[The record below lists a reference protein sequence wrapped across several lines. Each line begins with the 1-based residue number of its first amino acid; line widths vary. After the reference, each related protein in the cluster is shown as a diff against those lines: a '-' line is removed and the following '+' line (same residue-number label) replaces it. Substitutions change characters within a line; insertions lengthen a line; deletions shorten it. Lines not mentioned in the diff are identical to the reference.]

1 MIPRILS
8 IAGTDPTGGAGI
20 QADLKSIT
28 AAGGYGM
35 SAVTALV
42 SQNTRGVRAVHTP
55 PREFLAEQLAA
66 VFEDVAVDAV
76 KIGMLGDADTVAVV
90 TDALAAYGGTI
101 PVVLDPVMVASSGD
115 RLLDG
120 NAEQAVRELV
130 HRVDVVTPNLRELAV
145 LTGQKTAQDFESA
158 ATQAVDLARHFDV
171 TVIVKGGHLTGPVA
185 DNAVVHPDGQVHRV
199 PSPRIDT
206 TNTHGTG
213 CSLSSALATR
223 LALGEP
229 VERALAWATRWL
241 HEAITHADD
250 LNVGDGNGPVDHGHR
265 ARRLERAASTRPWP
279 HLRGE
284 LPATAAPVPRLTPAG
299 PHTAA
304 LWERTGQVW
313 AEIMA
318 LPFIR
323 GLRDGSLRN
332 ADFAF
337 YLDQDAQYPSRYSR
351 ALALLSAAAPDH
363 EGQVAWTAGAL
374 ECVVVE
380 AELHRDWLNGQ
391 ELAVSSPSPVTMA
404 YTDFLIASVA
414 VEDYV
419 VGTAAVL
426 PCYWLYAEI
435 GLDLAADNHPDH
447 PYHAWLNTY
456 AGEDFL
462 AGAQAAIQRVETALD
477 QASPAQREA
486 ATRAYLTACVH
497 EREFF
502 DQADRAW

>member
-20 QADLKSIT
+20 QADLKSIA

-66 VFEDVAVDAV
+66 VFDDVTVDAV

-90 TDALAAYGGTI
+90 ADALAANAGQT

-115 RLLDG
+115 RLLDED
-120 NAEQAVRELV
+120 AEQAVRDLV
-130 HRVDVVTPNLRELAV
+130 HEVDVVTPNLRELAV
-145 LTGQKTAQDFESA
+145 LTGQ
-158 ATQAVDLARHFDV
+158 DLAPDFDAALDQAAALAREAAV

-185 DNAVVHPDGQVHRV
+185 DNAVVHPDGRVHRV
-199 PSPRIDT
+199 PSARIDT

-229 VERALAWATRWL
+229 VEQALTWSTRWL

-250 LNVGDGNGPVDHGHR
+250 LAVGDGNGPVDHGHR
-265 ARRLERAASTRPWP
+265 ARRLAKAASTVPWP
-279 HLRGE
+279 HLRGVM
-284 LPATAAPVPRLTPAG
+284 PTTAAPVPHLTPAG

-304 LWERTGQVW
+304 LWELTGQVW
-313 AEIMA
+313 GEIMN

-323 GLRDGSLRN
+323 GLRDGSLHE

-337 YLDQDAQYPSRYSR
+337 YLDQDAQYLGRYSR
-351 ALALLSAAAPDH
+351 ALAMLSATAPDH
-363 EGQVAWTAGAL
+363 EGQVAWAAGAR

-380 AELHRDWLNGQ
+380 AALHRDWLGGHDMT
-391 ELAVSSPSPVTMA
+391 VSSPSQVTMV
-404 YTDFLIASVA
+404 YTDFLVATVA

-419 VGTAAVL
+419 IGTAAVL

-435 GLDLAADNHPDH
+435 GLDLVADNHPDH
-447 PYHAWLNTY
+447 PYHAWLDTY
-456 AGEDFL
+456 AGEEFI
-462 AGAQAAIQRVETALD
+462 AGAQAAIARVEKALD
-477 QASPAQREA
+477 EATPAQREA